1 MKKLTFGFVILH
13 YQAFDMTVESVETIK
28 ANFDISDKYIVIVD
42 NQSPNGSGELLLK
55 KYINDSNI
63 KVILASGNLGFAN
76 GNNLGYDY
84 LKANFDV
91 DFIIVMNNDV
101 LIKQENFFQSIIEI
115 YNKEKFAVLGPDV
128 YCPKAEIHQNPFRLT
143 SIGKNEFKKMFFVE
157 RIKKILG
164 YSLFMKLVY
173 PILNRNRKRN
183 IQDNDNYKNELLNPV
198 LHGSCFIFSK
208 DFINKRKYCFNPQTY
223 MFFEENILHFECMK
237 AGLKLFYSPKIQ
249 ILHMEDV
256 STDMVFKK
264 NVQKENW
271 KIKHSVNSMKVYRK
285 LLVE

>member
-1 MKKLTFGFVILH
+1 MEKIKFGFVILH

-28 ANFDISDKYIVIVD
+28 ENFDISDKYIVVVD
-42 NQSPNGSGELLLK
+42 NKSPNGTGELLLQ
-55 KYINDSNI
+55 KYKNDSHI
-63 KVILASGNLGFAN
+63 KVILAPGNLGFSN

-84 LKANFDV
+84 LKENFDA

-101 LIKQENFFQSIIEI
+101 LIKQENFFQSIVEI

-143 SIGKNEFKKMFFVE
+143 GIEKNEFKKMFFVE
-157 RIKKILG
+157 KIKKILG

-173 PILNRNRKRN
+173 PVINRKKN
-183 IQDNDNYKNELLNPV
+183 GDIQVNENYKKESSNPV
-198 LHGSCFIFSK
+198 IHGSCFIFSR
-208 DFINKRKYCFNPQTY
+208 DFISARKYGFNPGTY
-223 MFFEENILHFECMK
+223 MFFEENILHFECLK
-237 AGLKLFYSPKIQ
+237 SGLKTFYSPKVQ

-285 LLVE
+285 LLK